1 MSDAST
7 PTPQQPLGLLRR
19 RRITARTRLT
29 LVFTGLLVA
38 CGLLML
44 ATLFGVMKYVP
55 TYAFSSSAAG
65 DVSVAAPVTPAP
77 GTFSPASPSAPS
89 SGAASAEMGAN
100 ALIVRSEDDVLRTLL
115 TSSAAVLLLAIIIG
129 SFASWIIAG
138 RLLKPVHEITLA
150 AQRASEG
157 SLDHRIALAGP
168 RDEFTELSDTFD
180 TMLGRLEQSF
190 GAHERFAAN
199 AAHELRTPLTTTKTL
214 LHLAQDRPESV
225 DVERLVTSLSDT
237 NERSIGTVEALLN
250 LAESSH
256 NDIALETVDLSEVVD
271 RATQALTEEAI
282 VAEVAVTVESEPG
295 LLVEGDDVLL
305 ERLVTNL
312 VQNAIRHNRRPGTAH
327 VALRPDVA
335 PGSVPGATA
344 SGTVVLSVTNTGAPI
359 SADTAVRLTEPFYR
373 VAGRI
378 AGTGPRG
385 HGLGLAL
392 ASNIAQAHDAE
403 LTVVPNEPGGLSVVV
418 RFTMQ

>member
-7 PTPQQPLGLLRR
+7 HTLSGILRR

-44 ATLFGVMKYVP
+44 ATLFVVMKYVP
-55 TYAFSSSAAG
+55 TYAFASTTPNG
-65 DVSVAAPVTPAP
+65 DVSVSAAPLDPLHGV
-77 GTFSPASPSAPS
+77 PASPWPTADVDAATSDMNAPTVE
-89 SGAASAEMGAN
+89 GASPLMN
-100 ALIVRSEDDVLRTLL
+100 VSIVVRSEDDVLHTLL
-115 TSSAAVLLLAIIIG
+115 SSSAVVLLLAIAVG
-129 SFASWIIAG
+129 SFASWLIAG

-150 AQRASEG
+150 AKRASEG
-157 SLDHRIALAGP
+157 SLDHRIGLAGP

-180 TMLGRLEQSF
+180 TMLDRLERSF

-199 AAHELRTPLTTTKTL
+199 AAHELRTPLTTTKAL
-214 LHLAQDRPESV
+214 LHLAQDRPDTV
-225 DVERLVTSLSDT
+225 DVARLVTGLAET

-256 NDIALETVDLSEVVD
+256 HDIILESVDLSGVVD
-271 RATQALTEEAI
+271 RTTRALTDEAD
-282 VAEVAVTVESEPG
+282 ASEVTVTVESEPG
-295 LLVEGDDVLL
+295 LLVAGDEVLL

-312 VQNAIRHNRRPGTAH
+312 AQNAIRHNRMPGTAH
-327 VALRPDVA
+327 V
-335 PGSVPGATA
+335 SVSREADA
-344 SGTVVLSVTNTGAPI
+344 VVLIVTNTGAAI
-359 SADTAVRLTEPFYR
+359 SAATAARLTEPFYR

-378 AGTGPRG
+378 SSTGPRG

-392 ASNIAQAHDAE
+392 TANIAQAHDAE
-403 LTVVPNEPGGLSVVV
+403 LAVTTNEPGGLTVTV
-418 RFTMQ
+418 RFPTA